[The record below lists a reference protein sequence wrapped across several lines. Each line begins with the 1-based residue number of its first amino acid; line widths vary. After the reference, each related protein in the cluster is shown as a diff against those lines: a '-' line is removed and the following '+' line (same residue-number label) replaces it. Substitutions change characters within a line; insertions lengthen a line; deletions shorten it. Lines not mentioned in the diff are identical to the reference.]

1 MTNISQTF
9 MSHLLEFLKHRS
21 VGTVVPSSAFLGK
34 KMYGNIDFSKAE
46 VVVEFGPG
54 CGAFTKDILAKI
66 NPNCTLILFE
76 TNTVFYNKL
85 TTSIKDKRVII
96 LNKNAEQIGDLLAV
110 ENVGKADYI
119 FSSIPLALIPKGV
132 KRSILQNAVSNLKPN
147 GKYIQFQY
155 SLADYKLLKKHF
167 SRVRLKFT
175 MLNFPPAFVYSCSV

>member
-1 MTNISQTF
+1 M
-9 MSHLLEFLKHRS
+9 
-21 VGTVVPSSAFLGK
+21 
-34 KMYGNIDFSKAE
+34 
-46 VVVEFGPG
+46 
-54 CGAFTKDILAKI
+54 
-66 NPNCTLILFE
+66 
-76 TNTVFYNKL
+76 
-85 TTSIKDKRVII
+85 
-96 LNKNAEQIGDLLAV
+96 
-110 ENVGKADYI
+110 GKADYI